1 MSMDAGK
8 APTKT
13 TPARNTRSQSGARG
27 TSSSRGTSNTRGTA
41 RTGQARTARRPS
53 ATRDGS
59 KISKDAKGNQKPGSV
74 PQFNQAFG
82 ARPSAPA
89 APEKAPSAGAPSA
102 PAAPDKAPSAGAPS
116 APAAPEKAPSA
127 GAPSA
132 PAAPDKAPSADA
144 PSAPAGPSSPEA
156 VAPATPGTAP
166 IVPSRIANAPPVKQA
181 APGTTKGFGA
191 AGGLLG
197 LETVTNGAKNIWNGN
212 YLQGAG
218 QVLSGLGSTAAGL
231 GSTIADK
238 LGGAAK
244 HLPGIGHVAAGIDGV
259 NDLVNK
265 SGFLDKTI
273 GAAKV
278 GSALPLVLS
287 KAFGPLAP
295 GLTGVATGL
304 DGARDIYNQ
313 LSSKGL
319 SGLTEAKGVGG
330 ILKTVGG
337 TALAAGALGLA
348 GVGATALAPALL
360 LGGAAFAIG
369 GYLVPRFF
377 GS

>member
-82 ARPSAPA
+82 AR
-89 APEKAPSAGAPSA
+89 
-102 PAAPDKAPSAGAPS
+102 PS